1 MFSFINNLSEGSV
14 NQLEINPLKFTYKDV
29 EPVISDKA
37 LDLHYN
43 KLAKG
48 YAKRYNNKEGDRD
61 FNYAGVFLH
70 NIWFDQFRT
79 SRVINKPNGPIAS
92 FIEKYYGTYGE
103 FQEKFQETAMK
114 IQGSGWVYLSIDG
127 SIKTIVN
134 HEVRDD
140 ILLLVDWWEHA
151 WILDYGS
158 DKKEYLKQLW
168 KIIDWNRIS
177 SRWGG
182 FISK

>member
-1 MFSFINNLSEGSV
+1 MLPFIQLLEGKTKRGDI
-14 NQLEINPLKFTYKDV
+14 EINPLKFTRKDV
-29 EPVISDKA
+29 SPVMSDDT

-48 YAKRYNNKEGDRD
+48 YAKRYNNREGDRD

-70 NIWFDQFRT
+70 NCWFDQFREA
-79 SRVINKPNGPIAS
+79 RVINKPNGPIAN
-92 FIEKYYGTYGE
+92 FIEKHYGTYGE
-103 FQEKFQETAMK
+103 FQNKFQEEALK
-114 IQGSGWVYLSIDG
+114 IQGSGWIYLACDG

-168 KIIDWNRIS
+168 KIIDWNKIS
-177 SRWGG
+177 TRWGK
-182 FISK
+182 SL

>member
-1 MFSFINNLSEGSV
+1 MLQLIPLLEGKSGDIA
-14 NQLEINPLKFTYKDV
+14 INPLKFTRADV
-29 EPVISDKA
+29 KSVMSDDT
-37 LDLHYN
+37 LELHYN

-48 YAKRYNNKEGDRD
+48 YAKRYNDHIGDRD

-70 NIWFDQFRT
+70 NIWFDQFRET
-79 SRVINKPNGPIAS
+79 RIINKPNGPIAS
-92 FIEKYYGTYGE
+92 FIEKHYGTYGE
-103 FQEKFQETAMK
+103 FQTEFEEIAMK
-114 IQGSGWVYLSIDG
+114 IQGSGWIYLSNKGD
-127 SIKTIVN
+127 IKTIVN

-168 KIIDWNRIS
+168 KIIDWNKMS
-177 SRWGG
+177 TRWGQ
-182 FISK
+182 SL

>member
-1 MFSFINNLSEGSV
+1 MLEFIQLLEGKAK
-14 NQLEINPLKFTYKDV
+14 EIEIYPLKFTRKDV
-29 EPVISDKA
+29 APVMSDST

-48 YAKRYNNKEGDRD
+48 YAKRYNNKEGDKD
-61 FNYAGVFLH
+61 FNYAGTFLH
-70 NIWFDQFRT
+70 NIWFEQFRE
-79 SRVINKPNGPIAS
+79 SRVINKPNGPIAN
-92 FIEKYYGTYGE
+92 FIEKHYGTYGE
-103 FQEKFQETAMK
+103 FQDKFQETAMK
-114 IQGSGWVYLSIDG
+114 IQGSGWVYLAIDG
-127 SIKTIVN
+127 SIKTIPN

-177 SRWGG
+177 TRWGK
-182 FISK
+182 SL

>member
-1 MFSFINNLSEGSV
+1 MLDFIKLLEGNTKPSDI
-14 NQLEINPLKFTYKDV
+14 EINSLKFTRKDV
-29 EPVISDKA
+29 DPVMSDDT
-37 LDLHYN
+37 LNLHYN

-48 YAKRYNNKEGDRD
+48 YAKRYNDNEGDED

-70 NIWFDQFRT
+70 NIWFEQFRAV
-79 SRVINKPNGPIAS
+79 RIINKPNGPIAS
-92 FIEKYYGTYGE
+92 FITKHFGSYGE
-103 FQEKFQETAMK
+103 FQEQFEAEALK
-114 IQGSGWVYLSIDG
+114 IQGSGWIYLANDG
-127 SIKTIVN
+127 SIKTIEN

-177 SRWGG
+177 TRWG
-182 FISK
+182 KTL

>member
-1 MFSFINNLSEGSV
+1 MLAFIPLLEGKPKDI
-14 NQLEINPLKFTYKDV
+14 EIYPLKFTRKDV
-29 EPVISDKA
+29 KPVMSDET

-70 NIWFDQFRT
+70 NIWFEQFRE
-79 SRVINKPNGPIAS
+79 SRVINKPNGPIAN
-92 FIEKYYGTYGE
+92 FIEKHYGTYGE
-103 FQEKFQETAMK
+103 FQTKFEEIALK
-114 IQGSGWVYLSIDG
+114 IQGSGWVYLSNDG
-127 SIKTIVN
+127 DIKTIVN
-134 HEVRDD
+134 HEVRKD

-168 KIIDWNRIS
+168 KIIDWNKIS
-177 SRWGG
+177 TRWGQ
-182 FISK
+182 SL

>member
-1 MFSFINNLSEGSV
+1 MLSFIPLLEGKPKDI
-14 NQLEINPLKFTYKDV
+14 EIYPLKFTRKDV
-29 EPVISDKA
+29 KPVMSDDT

-70 NIWFDQFRT
+70 NIWFEQFRAA
-79 SRVINKPNGPIAS
+79 RVINKPNGPIAN
-92 FIEKYYGTYGE
+92 FIEKHYGTYGE
-103 FQEKFQETAMK
+103 FQTKFEEIALK
-114 IQGSGWVYLSIDG
+114 IQGSGWVYLSNQGD
-127 SIKTIVN
+127 IKTIVN
-134 HEVRDD
+134 HEVRKD

-168 KIIDWNRIS
+168 KIIDWNKIS
-177 SRWGG
+177 TRWGQ
-182 FISK
+182 SL

>member
-1 MFSFINNLSEGSV
+1 MLLFSNIFEGKSK
-14 NQLEINPLKFTYKDV
+14 NIEIDPLKFTRKDV
-29 EPVISDKA
+29 EMVMSDDT
-37 LDLHYN
+37 LNLHYN

-48 YAKRYNNKEGDRD
+48 YAKRYNNNEGDVD

-70 NIWFDQFRT
+70 NIWFDQFRAA
-79 SRVINKPNGPIAS
+79 RIINKPNGPIAS
-92 FIEKYYGTYGE
+92 FIEKHYGTYGE
-103 FQEKFQETAMK
+103 FQDKFQEIAMK
-114 IQGSGWVYLSIDG
+114 IQGSGWVYLSSKG
-127 SIKTIVN
+127 EIKTIVN

-177 SRWGG
+177 SRWGN